1 MSYSASS
8 EFTDLVSAKL
18 ALIEDELGRQAG
30 ADTPFVTEAANHARC
45 WWCCAPS
52 LVTR

>member
-30 ADTPFVTEAANHARC
+30 ADTPFVTEAANHIISAGGVVLPV
-45 WWCCAPS
+45 W
-52 LVTR
+52 

>member
-18 ALIEDELGRQAG
+18 ALIEDELGPAL
-30 ADTPFVTEAANHARC
+30 TP
-45 WWCCAPS
+45 PS
-52 LVTR
+52 